1 MQDFQVLNNNNTG
14 YVSSVADGV
23 CTIKLLPDLRIGEL
37 VSFSSLTGL
46 VVSIEGSD
54 NVKALILGDETLVH
68 EGDSVLGTSEF
79 LNIDINLDILGSVID
94 PLGNHLIDRSK
105 GVYDEYLAEE
115 NIELLNQ
122 TKKIDIKA
130 PGILPR
136 LSVKEPLYTG
146 ILAIDSMI
154 PIGRGQRELI
164 IGDRK
169 TGKTA
174 IALDTIINQNSAK
187 DASSFVKCV
196 YVATGQKKSSI
207 ALLVKTLLKY
217 DSLKYST
224 VVVSSAS
231 DSANL
236 QYLSVYS
243 GCSIAEYWRDMGEHS
258 LIIYDD
264 LTKHAVSY
272 RQISLLLRRSP
283 GREAYPGDIFYA
295 HSRLLERASKLN
307 ANYGAG
313 SLTALPIIETQSND
327 VSAYIPTNVISITD
341 GQIVLDNSLFN
352 QGIRPA
358 INVGLSVSRVGSSAQ
373 PAPVKQ
379 VAGSLKL
386 ELAQYREVLIFEKV
400 SSDLD
405 DITKLKLKRGKAI
418 VNLLKQDQFST
429 LSVSSQVVLIYAGI
443 KGLLDSF
450 SSKQIEA
457 FKLSI
462 VNFVKENDL
471 EFDLFSKLGGTEQI
485 LIENV
490 ISYVSENVI
499 K

>member
-1 MQDFQVLNNNNTG
+1 MNLADFNLMNNSG

-23 CTIKLLPDLRIGEL
+23 CSIKLLPDLKIGEL
-37 VSFSSLTGL
+37 VSFNSLTGL
-46 VVSIEGSD
+46 IVSIEGSD
-54 NVKALILGDETLVH
+54 TVKALILGDETLIR
-68 EGDSVLGTSEF
+68 EGDSVFGTSEF
-79 LNIDINLDILGSVID
+79 LNVNTNLDILGSVID
-94 PLGNHLIDRSK
+94 PLGNNLIEKSK
-105 GVYDEYLAEE
+105 GVYDDLLDDE
-115 NIELLNQ
+115 NLDLLNQ
-122 TKKIDIKA
+122 IKKIDIKA

-174 IALDTIINQNSAK
+174 IALDTIINQSSSK
-187 DASSFVKCV
+187 EVSSFVKCI

-207 ALLVKTLLKY
+207 ALLVKTLLKH
-217 DSLKYST
+217 DALKYTT

-243 GCSIAEYWRDMGEHS
+243 GCAIAEFWRDMGEHA
-258 LIIYDD
+258 LVIYDD

-307 ANYGAG
+307 SNYGGG

-352 QGIRPA
+352 QGVRPA

-405 DITKLKLKRGKAI
+405 DITKLKLKRGKTI
-418 VNLLKQDQFST
+418 VNLLKQNQFST
-429 LSVSSQVVLIYAGI
+429 LSVPTQVVLIYAGI
-443 KGLLDSF
+443 KGLLDNF
-450 SSKQIEA
+450 TTKQIEF
-457 FKLSI
+457 FKSYVI
-462 VNFVKENDL
+462 NFAKEISL
-471 EFDLFSKLGGTEQI
+471 EFDLTKKLDEEEQM
-485 LIENV
+485 LIENIV
-490 ISYVSENVI
+490 LFSQGGVE

>member
-1 MQDFQVLNNNNTG
+1 MSIQDFNIINSNNG

-46 VVSIEGSD
+46 VISIEGSD

-68 EGDSVLGTSEF
+68 EGDSVSGTSEF
-79 LNIDINLDILGSVID
+79 LNVGINLDILGSVVD

-105 GVYDEYLAEE
+105 GVYDDFLNEE
-115 NIELLNQ
+115 NLELLNQ

-174 IALDTIINQNSAK
+174 IALDTIINQNSSK
-187 DASSFVKCV
+187 EPSNFVKCV

-217 DSLKYST
+217 DALKYTT

-243 GCSIAEYWRDMGEHS
+243 GCTIAEY
-258 LIIYDD
+258 
-264 LTKHAVSY
+264 
-272 RQISLLLRRSP
+272 
-283 GREAYPGDIFYA
+283 
-295 HSRLLERASKLN
+295 
-307 ANYGAG
+307 
-313 SLTALPIIETQSND
+313 
-327 VSAYIPTNVISITD
+327 
-341 GQIVLDNSLFN
+341 
-352 QGIRPA
+352 
-358 INVGLSVSRVGSSAQ
+358 
-373 PAPVKQ
+373 
-379 VAGSLKL
+379 
-386 ELAQYREVLIFEKV
+386 
-400 SSDLD
+400 
-405 DITKLKLKRGKAI
+405 
-418 VNLLKQDQFST
+418 
-429 LSVSSQVVLIYAGI
+429 
-443 KGLLDSF
+443 
-450 SSKQIEA
+450 
-457 FKLSI
+457 
-462 VNFVKENDL
+462 
-471 EFDLFSKLGGTEQI
+471 
-485 LIENV
+485 
-490 ISYVSENVI
+490 
-499 K
+499 